1 MVSSRSRSAQ
11 AKNETDGRMFSPA
24 IGIVEDPV
32 TGNANGPMGAWLV
45 HHNVLPHDG
54 KVLRVK
60 GHQGRALGRDGVI
73 EVTVT
78 IRDNQPEKVTIS
90 GTAVIL
96 FHAEWAI
103 EL

>member
-1 MVSSRSRSAQ
+1 M
-11 AKNETDGRMFSPA
+11 
-24 IGIVEDPV
+24 
-32 TGNANGPMGAWLV
+32 PMARWV
-45 HHNVLPHDG
+45 HGWYITTYWPHDG
-54 KVLRVK
+54 NVLRVK
-60 GHQGRALGRDGVI
+60 GHQGRALGRDGMI

>member
-1 MVSSRSRSAQ
+1 MVGTSQRIAPTM
-11 AKNETDGRMFSPA
+11 ATCYVLKA
-24 IGIVEDPV
+24 IR
-32 TGNANGPMGAWLV
+32 GAHW
-45 HHNVLPHDG
+45 
-54 KVLRVK
+54 
-60 GHQGRALGRDGVI
+60 GRDGMI

>member
-1 MVSSRSRSAQ
+1 
-11 AKNETDGRMFSPA
+11 DG
-24 IGIVEDPV
+24 
-32 TGNANGPMGAWLV
+32 N
-45 HHNVLPHDG
+45 
-54 KVLRVK
+54 VLRVK

>member
-1 MVSSRSRSAQ
+1 M
-11 AKNETDGRMFSPA
+11 
-24 IGIVEDPV
+24 
-32 TGNANGPMGAWLV
+32 
-45 HHNVLPHDG
+45 
-54 KVLRVK
+54 
-60 GHQGRALGRDGVI
+60 I

-78 IRDNQPEKVTIS
+78 IRANQPEKVTIS

>member
-1 MVSSRSRSAQ
+1 MIIAARV
-11 AKNETDGRMFSPA
+11 SPA

-54 KVLRVK
+54 SVLRVK

-73 EVTVT
+73 DVTVT

-103 EL
+103 DF

>member
-1 MVSSRSRSAQ
+1 MAR
-11 AKNETDGRMFSPA
+11 
-24 IGIVEDPV
+24 
-32 TGNANGPMGAWLV
+32 WV
-45 HHNVLPHDG
+45 HGWYITTYCP
-54 KVLRVK
+54 VLRVK

-103 EL
+103 EI